1 MSLLRSVIVLLIG
14 QREFSSTNQK
24 HYPNLGSNK
33 SSVWNFR
40 ARSSELRPVVASQN
54 VSCYLRL
61 CQKKLTPPVYS
72 SVSSFSGHHVLLK
85 KPTYPHPPGT
95 CSLNFKHKPI
105 YTGAWCTSMLL
116 YLWIKLIYFEIAVHI
131 KDPLP
136 DNKLL
141 SVKLSTDTNFV
152 LLRIPE
158 HWNWILWHLTHAK
171 LTKTRHEN

>member
-14 QREFSSTNQK
+14 QREFVSTNQK

-33 SSVWNFR
+33 SSVWDFC
-40 ARSSELRPVVASQN
+40 AHSSELRPVVVSQN

-61 CQKKLTPPVYS
+61 CLKKLTPPVYS

-95 CSLNFKHKPI
+95 CSLNLNTNPFIPVH
-105 YTGAWCTSMLL
+105 GVQVCFH
-116 YLWIKLIYFEIAVHI
+116 IKRLCFEIAVHFE
-131 KDPLP
+131 DPLP

-141 SVKLSTDTNFV
+141 SVKLSTETNFV

-171 LTKTRHEN
+171 LTKTRHEK